1 MDNPLV
7 TLYMLSYNRKQYV
20 REAFESMLQQ
30 TYSPLE
36 IIVSDGH
43 STDGT
48 YELIQQMAQAYKGC
62 HQIRISRN
70 ERDLGLI
77 GNLNKVFTLMRGE
90 LLIINCDDDISMPDK
105 VTRIVESWVKYDKK
119 PTAIAVSSTII
130 DQKGEQVGRFD
141 LGKER
146 LLSRSL
152 VSFMRL
158 GCPNG
163 MYGGT
168 GAAFAYS
175 KKMIDTFGPITTR
188 FTADDAVMVRRAYL
202 LGPILI
208 LPDLLFKYRVGDGL
222 STRRSDTFRRET
234 IRQRWVYNTLKQI
247 KKDVRIVQL
256 PSKTE
261 QKIMAILIK
270 EMSMELACSK
280 MWRMRTCSRIILFF
294 RATKWGMMFF
304 EFPRQTLRL
313 ALRSIRLA

>member
-7 TLYMLSYNRKQYV
+7 TLYMLSHNRKQYV

-36 IIVSDGH
+36 IIVSDGQ

-48 YELIQQMAQAYKGC
+48 YELIQQMAQAYKGP

-70 ERDLGLI
+70 ERDLGFV

-90 LLIINCDDDISMPDK
+90 LLIMNCDDDISMPDK
-105 VTRIVESWVKYDKK
+105 VARIVESWVKYDKK

-130 DQKGEQVGRFD
+130 DQKGEPVGRFD

-175 KKMIDTFGPITTR
+175 KKVIDTFGPITTR

-222 STRRSDTFRRET
+222 STRRSETFRRET

-247 KKDVRIVQL
+247 KK
-256 PSKTE
+256 
-261 QKIMAILIK
+261 MFG
-270 EMSMELACSK
+270 
-280 MWRMRTCSRIILFF
+280 LFIF
-294 RATKWGMMFF
+294 HPKLNKKLWQF
-304 EFPRQTLRL
+304 
-313 ALRSIRLA
+313 